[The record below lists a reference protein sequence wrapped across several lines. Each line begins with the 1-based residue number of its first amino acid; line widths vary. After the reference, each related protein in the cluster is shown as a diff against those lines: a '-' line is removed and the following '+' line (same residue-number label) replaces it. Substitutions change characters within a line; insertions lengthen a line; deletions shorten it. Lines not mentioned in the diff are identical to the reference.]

1 MSATEGG
8 RPIARPRGM
17 MTEVSY
23 VGEVARRPAPRAP
36 SLRSPEEVSA
46 DLVHWLL
53 VLGIALFILP
63 LLIFI
68 AIAIRAHDGGPVL
81 FRHRRV
87 GLNGKQF
94 YCLKFRTMSVDAE
107 TKLKELLAADPAARA
122 EWERDFKLRNDPRVT
137 PIGHFLRRSSL
148 DELPQIFN
156 LMRGEMNLVGPR
168 PIVEAEV
175 PRYGWR
181 YKHYCAVKP
190 GITGLWQVSGR
201 NDVSYRS
208 RVAMDSLYARR
219 RTLMLDIR
227 LLAATLPAV
236 LSKRGCY

>member
-1 MSATEGG
+1 
-8 RPIARPRGM
+8 M
-17 MTEVSY
+17 MTEYSY
-23 VGEVARRPAPRAP
+23 VGEVARRPAPRTP
-36 SLRSPEEVSA
+36 TLRSPDEIVGDA
-46 DLVHWLL
+46 LHWVV
-53 VLGIALFILP
+53 VLGVALFILP
-63 LLIFI
+63 LMI
-68 AIAIRAHDGGPVL
+68 AIAVAIRMHDGGPVL
-81 FRHRRV
+81 FRHKRV
-87 GLNGKQF
+87 GRNGKSF

-107 TKLKELLAADPAARA
+107 ARLKDLLATDPVARA
-122 EWERDFKLRNDPRVT
+122 EWERDFKLRHDPRVT

-168 PIVEAEV
+168 PIVEAEI
-175 PRYGWR
+175 PRYGSR
-181 YKHYCAVKP
+181 YRHYCAVKP

-219 RTLMLDIR
+219 RTIMLDFRI
-227 LLAATLPAV
+227 LAATLPAV

>member
-1 MSATEGG
+1 
-8 RPIARPRGM
+8 M
-17 MTEVSY
+17 MTEYSY
-23 VGEVARRPAPRAP
+23 VGEVARRAAPRTP
-36 SLRSPEEVSA
+36 TLRSPDELAA
-46 DLVHWLL
+46 DAFHWLL
-53 VLGIALFILP
+53 VLGVALFILP
-63 LLIFI
+63 LMI
-68 AIAIRAHDGGPVL
+68 AIAVAIRMHDGGPVV

-87 GLNGKQF
+87 GRNGKAF
-94 YCLKFRTMSVDAE
+94 YCMKFRTMSVDAE
-107 TKLKELLAADPAARA
+107 ARLKHLLATDPLARA

-168 PIVEAEV
+168 PIVEAEI
-175 PRYGWR
+175 PRYGPR
-181 YKHYCAVKP
+181 YRHYCAVKP

-208 RVAMDSLYARR
+208 RVAMDTLYAKR
-219 RTLMLDIR
+219 RTMLLDIR
-227 LLAATLPAV
+227 ILAATLPAV

>member
-1 MSATEGG
+1 MLSTEGG
-8 RPIARPRGM
+8 RPIARPQRM
-17 MTEVSY
+17 MTELSY
-23 VGEVARRPAPRAP
+23 VGEVARRPVPHAPR
-36 SLRSPEEVSA
+36 LRSPEEVCA
-46 DLVHWLL
+46 EGVRWLL
-53 VLGIALFILP
+53 VLAIAIFILP
-63 LLIFI
+63 LMVMI
-68 AIAIRAHDGGPVL
+68 ALAIRAHDGGPVF

-87 GLNGKQF
+87 GHHGKAF

-107 TKLKELLAADPAARA
+107 ARLREVLANDPAARA
-122 EWERDFKLRNDPRVT
+122 EWARDFKLRDDPRVT
-137 PIGHFLRRSSL
+137 PIGRFLRRSSL

-175 PRYGWR
+175 ARYGWR
-181 YKHYCAVKP
+181 YRHYCAVKP

-201 NDVSYRS
+201 NDVSYRT

-219 RTLMLDIR
+219 RSTMLDIW